1 MPSCKENFQNFV
13 KGIICTMIY
22 YKIVGINVRN
32 SVSYIVY
39 IVVVVS
45 YMTTVWAYSVSGM

>member
-22 YKIVGINVRN
+22 CKIVGINVRN